1 MTNVPAI
8 TLAEGKHLRLV
19 SRGHWEFAERT
30 VASGAVM
37 IAAVTPSGHVI
48 FVEQFRIPLGCA
60 AIELP
65 AGLVGDLPDD
75 AGEPMARAAERELVE
90 ETGYAA
96 QRLEM
101 VGTFSTSAGL
111 TSETV
116 TLFVAHGLR
125 RVGAGG
131 GDQHEEIM
139 VYEVPLAEVD
149 RWLDEQTAAGKV
161 IASTVYTGL
170 YFIHRARAGATGQA
184 HSDPSS

>member
-1 MTNVPAI
+1 MPNDRPVC
-8 TLAEGKHLRLV
+8 LAEGTHLRLV
-19 SRGHWEFAERT
+19 SRGHWEYAERT

-37 IAAVTPSGHVI
+37 IVAVTPEERVI

-65 AGLVGDLPDD
+65 AGLVGDLPAD
-75 AGEPMARAAERELVE
+75 AGEPLATAADRELIE

-96 QRLEM
+96 ERLEM

-116 TLFVAHGLR
+116 TLFVAHHLR
-125 RVGAGG
+125 RVGEGG
-131 GDQHEEIM
+131 GDHHEQITVHEI
-139 VYEVPLAEVD
+139 PLAEVD
-149 RWLDEQTAAGKV
+149 RWLAEQTAAGKM

-170 YFIHRARAGATGQA
+170 YFATRGPE
-184 HSDPSS
+184 H